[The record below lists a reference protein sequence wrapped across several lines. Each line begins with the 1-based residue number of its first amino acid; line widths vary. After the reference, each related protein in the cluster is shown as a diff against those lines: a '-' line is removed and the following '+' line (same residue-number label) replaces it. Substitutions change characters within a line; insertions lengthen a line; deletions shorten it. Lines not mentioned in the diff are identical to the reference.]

1 MVEIDQTGEK
11 TEYQSKIEDI
21 RKIRS
26 ELDAYAQAL
35 HKEDHLEKC
44 SGIDGYL

>member
-1 MVEIDQTGEK
+1 MER

-35 HKEDHLEKC
+35 HKKKIIWKEC